1 MRIVAATAI
10 AAVAAVVANLVL
22 RALAVA
28 VLDIPQPEFEP
39 LQPRAV
45 AFSTAG
51 GVVAAGVVYA
61 IVERFARDPRRTFL
75 VVAVIALVLSLWA
88 PLSLGLADPPEN
100 PGTDAGSVGTLIAM
114 HVLAAA
120 ISVPVLLRVPSRR

>member
-1 MRIVAATAI
+1 METYG
-10 AAVAAVVANLVL
+10 
-22 RALAVA
+22 AVA
-28 VLDIPQPEFEP
+28 V
-39 LQPRAV
+39 
-45 AFSTAG
+45 STAG
-51 GVVAAGVVYA
+51 GVVVAGVVYA

-75 VVAVIALVLSLWA
+75 IVAVIALVLSLWA
-88 PLSLGLADPPEN
+88 PISLGLADPPEN

>member
-1 MRIVAATAI
+1 MRLVAATAI

-39 LQPRAV
+39 LQARAV
-45 AFSTAG
+45 AISTAG